1 MAMGMGVLDRNR
13 RIAGALALVGTVF
26 YAALIPL
33 HVVSQATATILS
45 ETTGGAKSA
54 PCHEGAGTADRAT
67 NDPARKAP
75 ATPQKHCP
83 FCQGFAAFQFAIAPA
98 HTISIV
104 RVAIRA
110 PAPHLRSEG
119 LAGVRLRAPQSRG
132 PPTIPA

>member
-1 MAMGMGVLDRNR
+1 MGMGVLDRYR
-13 RIAGALALVGTVF
+13 RIAGALALIGTVF
-26 YAALIPL
+26 YAALVPL
-33 HVVSQATATILS
+33 HVVSQATATLLG
-45 ETTGGAKSA
+45 EALAGASQA
-54 PCHEGAGTADRAT
+54 PCHEASGTANQAT

-110 PAPHLRSEG
+110 PARHLTSEG
-119 LAGVRLRAPQSRG
+119 LAGVSLRAPQSRG

>member
-1 MAMGMGVLDRNR
+1 MRMGVLDRYR
-13 RIAGALALVGTVF
+13 RIAGALALVGTIF

-33 HVVSQATATILS
+33 HVVSQATATLLGES
-45 ETTGGAKSA
+45 TCGGRDA
-54 PCHEGAGTADRAT
+54 PCHEASGTADQAT

-110 PAPHLRSEG
+110 PAPHLTSEG
-119 LAGVRLRAPQSRG
+119 LAGVSLRAPQSRG

>member
-1 MAMGMGVLDRNR
+1 MAMGLGVLDRYR

-26 YAALIPL
+26 YAALVPL
-33 HVVSQATATILS
+33 HVVSQATATLLG
-45 ETTGGAKSA
+45 EALVGASQP
-54 PCHEGAGTADRAT
+54 PCHEAPGTADQAR

-110 PAPHLRSEG
+110 PAPHLTSEG
-119 LAGVRLRAPQSRG
+119 LAGVSLRAPQSRG

>member
-1 MAMGMGVLDRNR
+1 MGMGVLDRYR
-13 RIAGALALVGTVF
+13 RIAGALALVGTLF
-26 YAALIPL
+26 YSALIPL
-33 HVVSQATATILS
+33 HVVSQATAALLGES
-45 ETTGGAKSA
+45 TGGAQVA
-54 PCHEGAGTADRAT
+54 PCHEGAGTADQAT

-83 FCQGFAAFQFAIAPA
+83 FCEGFAAFQFAIAPA

-110 PAPHLRSEG
+110 AAPHLTSEG
-119 LAGVRLRAPQSRG
+119 LAGVSLRAPQSRG

>member
-1 MAMGMGVLDRNR
+1 MGMGILDRYR
-13 RIAGALALVGTVF
+13 RIAGAVALVGTLF
-26 YAALIPL
+26 YSALIPL
-33 HVVSQATATILS
+33 HVVSQATATPLGES
-45 ETTGGAKSA
+45 TGGAQVA
-54 PCHEGAGTADRAT
+54 PCHEGAGTADQAT

-110 PAPHLRSEG
+110 PAPHVTSEG
-119 LAGVRLRAPQSRG
+119 LAGLSLRAPQSRG
-132 PPTIPA
+132 LPTIPA

>member
-1 MAMGMGVLDRNR
+1 MGMGVLDRYH
-13 RIAGALALVGTVF
+13 RIAGALALVGTLF

-33 HVVSQATATILS
+33 HVVSQATATLLGES
-45 ETTGGAKSA
+45 TGGAQVA
-54 PCHEGAGTADRAT
+54 PCHADQAT

-98 HTISIV
+98 HMISIV

-110 PAPHLRSEG
+110 PAPHLTSEG
-119 LAGVRLRAPQSRG
+119 LARVSLRAPHSRG